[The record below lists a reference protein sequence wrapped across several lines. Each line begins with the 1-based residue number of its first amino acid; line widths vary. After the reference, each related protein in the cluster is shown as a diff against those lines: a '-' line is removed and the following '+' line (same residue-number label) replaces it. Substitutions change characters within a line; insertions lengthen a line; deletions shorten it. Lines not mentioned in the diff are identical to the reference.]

1 MDKKI
6 NVKFNLNPLIGMV
19 ISKTLEFSGVVKS
32 EEEVTNFCLNLTKD
46 KDFIKDCE
54 EMVANAT
61 IEE

>member
-6 NVKFNLNPLIGMV
+6 NVNVKFNLNPLIGIV

-46 KDFIKDCE
+46 EDFIRVCKEIIDNT
-54 EMVANAT
+54 VK
-61 IEE
+61 